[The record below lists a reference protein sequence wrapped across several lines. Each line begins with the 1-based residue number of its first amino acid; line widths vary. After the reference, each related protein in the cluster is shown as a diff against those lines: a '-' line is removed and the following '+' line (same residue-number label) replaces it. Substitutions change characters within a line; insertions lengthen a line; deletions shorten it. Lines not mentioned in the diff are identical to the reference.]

1 MANWYLETG
10 NKSDIVRSSRIRL
23 ARNIKEIP
31 FINKMRKD
39 DFEKVLSITE
49 NAIGNIGYGLK
60 FLLLKDMDKIT
71 KDSLVEKHLISPEFS
86 QNQYGAIAINDE
98 ENICIMI
105 NEEDHI
111 RIQVFSAGENLKG
124 NLALALEID
133 EKLEKEINYAYNN
146 KFGFLSNCLAAVGT
160 GLKASV
166 MVHLPALAKTGN
178 INKMLNIISGLD
190 MNVSGIYGE
199 RLSAKGNIYKISTKQ
214 TLGIT
219 EAETIKKMSII
230 VEKIIEQEKA
240 AREILLKG
248 NIELEDRIYR
258 LYGILAYS
266 RKISYE
272 ECIKILSEIRLG
284 VDLGI
289 IEELT
294 DAKVNELEVY
304 TKPATLQKYLGKTLD
319 NYDED
324 IERAKIIKQIIN
336 K

>member
-1 MANWYLETG
+1 MQ
-10 NKSDIVRSSRIRL
+10 
-23 ARNIKEIP
+23 
-31 FINKMRKD
+31 
-39 DFEKVLSITE
+39 
-49 NAIGNIGYGLK
+49 
-60 FLLLKDMDKIT
+60 
-71 KDSLVEKHLISPEFS
+71 LI
-86 QNQYGAIAINDE
+86 
-98 ENICIMI
+98 
-105 NEEDHI
+105 
-111 RIQVFSAGENLKG
+111 IQ
-124 NLALALEID
+124 
-133 EKLEKEINYAYNN
+133 
-146 KFGFLSNCLAAVGT
+146 
-160 GLKASV
+160 
-166 MVHLPALAKTGN
+166 
-178 INKMLNIISGLD
+178 
-190 MNVSGIYGE
+190 
-199 RLSAKGNIYKISTKQ
+199 RLS
-214 TLGIT
+214 
-219 EAETIKKMSII
+219 KKSQVGKHKPNLIIIIQKLLNII

-336 K
+336 KQKGGK

>member
-1 MANWYLETG
+1 
-10 NKSDIVRSSRIRL
+10 
-23 ARNIKEIP
+23 
-31 FINKMRKD
+31 
-39 DFEKVLSITE
+39 
-49 NAIGNIGYGLK
+49 
-60 FLLLKDMDKIT
+60 
-71 KDSLVEKHLISPEFS
+71 
-86 QNQYGAIAINDE
+86 
-98 ENICIMI
+98 
-105 NEEDHI
+105 
-111 RIQVFSAGENLKG
+111 
-124 NLALALEID
+124 
-133 EKLEKEINYAYNN
+133 
-146 KFGFLSNCLAAVGT
+146 
-160 GLKASV
+160 
-166 MVHLPALAKTGN
+166 
-178 INKMLNIISGLD
+178 MLNIISGFD